1 MSIFKLY
8 YTEVICND
16 IGRNFCNIEK
26 RYIRLCVKTNKK
38 NVINLN
44 NWKSISQT
52 SLADLIKNFGN
63 AKKRKTE
70 RTRGTNEKGAQEKE
84 KGLITY

>member
-16 IGRNFCNIEK
+16 IGRKFCNIEK
-26 RYIRLCVKTNKK
+26 RYIRLCVKMNKK

-44 NWKSISQT
+44 K
-52 SLADLIKNFGN
+52 
-63 AKKRKTE
+63 
-70 RTRGTNEKGAQEKE
+70 
-84 KGLITY
+84 